1 MERNRSAEIFER
13 RESAVRSYSR
23 FCPIEFDRAEGAL
36 LFDRDGTSYVD
47 FLAGAG
53 ALNYGHNNPYIIER
67 IAQYLRDGR
76 ILHGLDL
83 FTTAKR
89 EFLEALEER
98 VLGPASLDYRV
109 QFCGPTGTNAVE
121 ASLKLARKAT
131 RRTGV
136 VSFMGGFH
144 GVTLGSLSVTSVRS
158 FRDEIFPRVPG
169 VTFLPFEKGF
179 PESVDSIAYLEALLE
194 DDHSGFDLPAAVIV
208 ETVQGEGG
216 VYVASASWLRRLRD
230 LCDRYEI
237 VLVCDDIQVGCGR
250 TGPFFSFERAGILP
264 DVVTLSKSLSGIGLP
279 LSLVLVRPD
288 LDCWDPGE
296 HSGTFRG
303 NQLAF
308 VGAKAALEY
317 RDAEDLATQVHA
329 NASNLEK
336 WLSEAISELPEAELR
351 GVGMIWGIDLVKY
364 PDLAERVVAA
374 ALGKGLLVERSGR
387 SQSVIKLLPPLDTPR
402 EILARGCAILTD
414 AVREAAR
421 ELG

>member
-1 MERNRSAEIFER
+1 M
-13 RESAVRSYSR
+13 
-23 FCPIEFDRAEGAL
+23 
-36 LFDRDGTSYVD
+36 
-47 FLAGAG
+47 
-53 ALNYGHNNPYIIER
+53 
-67 IAQYLRDGR
+67 
-76 ILHGLDL
+76 
-83 FTTAKR
+83 
-89 EFLEALEER
+89 
-98 VLGPASLDYRV
+98 
-109 QFCGPTGTNAVE
+109 
-121 ASLKLARKAT
+121 
-131 RRTGV
+131 
-136 VSFMGGFH
+136 
-144 GVTLGSLSVTSVRS
+144 
-158 FRDEIFPRVPG
+158 
-169 VTFLPFEKGF
+169 
-179 PESVDSIAYLEALLE
+179 
-194 DDHSGFDLPAAVIV
+194 
-208 ETVQGEGG
+208 
-216 VYVASASWLRRLRD
+216 ASASWLRRLRD

-250 TGPFFSFERAGILP
+250 TGPFFSFERAGIRP

-402 EILARGCAILTD
+402 EILAKGCSILAEAIREEAKA
-414 AVREAAR
+414 AV
-421 ELG
+421 